1 MHWLDAAYA
10 EDTQMW
16 SKHTHICLTSHA
28 MNVLILF
35 TTTDGDSKN
44 DDVAWINEVFS
55 DSISRFISWHNLSIV
70 PVVYPMQLRVQEDG
84 TSDAL

>member
-1 MHWLDAAYA
+1 
-10 EDTQMW
+10 MW

-44 DDVAWINEVFS
+44 DDIAWINEVFS

-70 PVVYPMQLRVQEDG
+70 PVVYPMQLRVEEDG
-84 TSDAL
+84 ASDAL